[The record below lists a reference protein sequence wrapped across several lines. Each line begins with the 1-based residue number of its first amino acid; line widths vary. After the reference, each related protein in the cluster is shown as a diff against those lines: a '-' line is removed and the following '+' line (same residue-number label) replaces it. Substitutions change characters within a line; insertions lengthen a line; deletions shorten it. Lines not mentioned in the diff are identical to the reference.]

1 MTVNREVSVKEMKRM
16 EEVFCDKCGKKIVSK
31 YEFTTGYGVLIKDD
45 GKEEKLCYECCGE
58 HDKKLIEDCKPG
70 DKFILY
76 LIYEKNGKYGSSYV
90 SNWCGT
96 LKFICGVREGR
107 HNIARVRYD
116 VWFTDHIGRD
126 WYGVTYG
133 DNTQIC
139 HCRLLK
145 PKNK

>member
-1 MTVNREVSVKEMKRM
+1 M
-16 EEVFCDKCGKKIVSK
+16 EDVFCERCGKKIVPK
-31 YEFTTGYGVLIKDD
+31 YEFSTGYGVLRKED
-45 GKEEKLCYECCGE
+45 GKEEKLCYECCADIDRAE
-58 HDKKLIEDCKPG
+58 IEKCKPG
-70 DKFILY
+70 DRFMLY
-76 LIYEKNGKYGSSYV
+76 LHYEKNGKYGDSYV
-90 SNWCGT
+90 CNWPNS

-107 HNIARVRYD
+107 HNITGVRYD

-145 PKNK
+145 PKKEKK